1 MIKEYPNTAL
11 NVLEGTKKNP
21 CLVVCL
27 SHIAP
32 KLSVDVF
39 RIRARHAAV
48 SIAVVPSLLEQ
59 GIDTYTVSALQ
70 DISTCKKHFPTMW
83 KEERMIVAKTTESRI
98 IGMAVCRQDMINKE
112 YSLATPNPY

>member
-11 NVLEGTKKNP
+11 NVLEGTKDSP

-39 RIRARHAAV
+39 RIRARDAAV
-48 SIAVVPSLLEQ
+48 SIAVIPSLLEQ

-70 DISTCKKHFPTMW
+70 DINTCRKYFPTMW
-83 KEERMIVAKTTESRI
+83 KEERMIVAKTTGSRS
-98 IGMAVCRQDMINKE
+98 IGMVVCMQDKVYKE
-112 YSLATPNPY
+112 YIH